1 MAKILSF
8 ARKKNVLGFKI
19 EYVNSLG
26 WYIYTNTYGKR
37 FLHKNG
43 TLQENCGKENFWETE
58 EEADEFLS
66 NWYMTKGLITQ
77 NYVRKIPCQ
86 YI

>member
-1 MAKILSF
+1 MAKIISF

-19 EYVNSLG
+19 EYINSLG
-26 WYIYTNTYGKR
+26 WYIYTNTSGKR

-43 TLQENCGKENFWETE
+43 ILQETCGKENFWETE
-58 EEADEFLS
+58 EEADKFLS

-86 YI
+86 